1 MIGDQKNKDDF
12 VVVGTKIPET
22 MAKQLNTIC
31 QVLGTTSYDLIQLF
45 LYGFIRHATSPHET
59 SPDMQRLLA
68 LLEVDA
74 GWQNAFNL
82 ANPGDLTIAQL
93 IMILEQEGRNGF
105 GAVMIDKPWMGMSM
119 RQTEN
124 ANDILER
131 VIEVTQHGVYRQIRL
146 LGARM
151 GCERFSDIITRMVD
165 DQKTK
170 EDDEAFMR
178 EMPGSG
184 DYVDYKGIA
193 PRQPI
198 MNKTKQRHRRGVD
211 TIDRQSMIHFDA
223 DDRQMSDMESE
234 GQNQVTEEDAEEA
247 RQWLRDNSDFQPH
260 GGEW

>member
-1 MIGDQKNKDDF
+1 MIGEQKNKDDF
-12 VVVGTKIPET
+12 VVVGTKIPES

-82 ANPGDLTIAQL
+82 ANPGNLSIAQL
-93 IMILEQEGRNGF
+93 IMILEQEGRTGF

-119 RQTEN
+119 EQTEN

-131 VIEVTQHGVYRQIRL
+131 VIEVTQHGVYRQIRM

-151 GCERFSDIITRMVD
+151 GCERFGDIITRMVD
-165 DQKTK
+165 DQKSK

-178 EMPGSG
+178 EMPGNG
-184 DYVDYKGIA
+184 DYVDYKGYE
-193 PRQPI
+193 PRQVGTVR
-198 MNKTKQRHRRGVD
+198 TKQRHRRGVD
-211 TIDRQSMIHFDA
+211 TIDKQSMIRFDDDDVLVSDAEAEAEA
-223 DDRQMSDMESE
+223 D
-234 GQNQVTEEDAEEA
+234 VTEDNAEKA
-247 RQWLRDNSDFQPH
+247 RQWLRDNSDYQPH